1 MLTMKKIMHTY
12 GRPIC
17 RACINNLY
25 NVKLVPKDLH
35 YQYGHDTCPA
45 CGEQKHIVVGFR
57 TSGRIKVLFV
67 R

>member
-1 MLTMKKIMHTY
+1 MLTMKKILRTY

-17 RACINNLY
+17 RACVNNLY
-25 NVKLVPKDLH
+25 NVRLVPKDLH

-57 TSGRIKVLFV
+57 PS
-67 R
+67 